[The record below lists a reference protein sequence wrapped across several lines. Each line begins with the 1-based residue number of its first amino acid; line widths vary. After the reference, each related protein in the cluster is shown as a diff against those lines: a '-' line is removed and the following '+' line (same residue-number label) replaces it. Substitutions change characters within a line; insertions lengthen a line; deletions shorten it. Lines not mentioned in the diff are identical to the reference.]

1 MSCRVFKS
9 RKWREER
16 KKERGGVERGRRRAI
31 SFSFSFRMD
40 DVGRG
45 PFARDRGRSVG
56 RSVGRRGEMSSA
68 TYLTGFLRLSR
79 SPNPAVKVGKKVR
92 GRERIEVVA
101 AVGSLLHAYLRISSV
116 IGARARSFPKSLTS
130 SHFLF
135 INGNGEKR
143 ACVRRSEG
151 GRRKNFLEE
160 VEDNH
165 LRFVGGPTLPTPARL
180 FFGAKKAKKWGNPIR
195 FLPPS
200 LFFLRFSLTLSL
212 SLYLSLSR
220 PPFLFFLYGQIRL
233 PAVGIITDWE
243 GGGGVGC
250 CFWLFCF
257 GSE

>member
-1 MSCRVFKS
+1 
-9 RKWREER
+9 
-16 KKERGGVERGRRRAI
+16 
-31 SFSFSFRMD
+31 
-40 DVGRG
+40 
-45 PFARDRGRSVG
+45 
-56 RSVGRRGEMSSA
+56 MSSA

-165 LRFVGGPTLPTPARL
+165 LGFVGPTLAPSPAPFWRQK
-180 FFGAKKAKKWGNPIR
+180 GKKVGKSNSIS
-195 FLPPS
+195 PS
-200 LFFLRFSLTLSL
+200 LLRSFFFASL
-212 SLYLSLSR
+212 
-220 PPFLFFLYGQIRL
+220 FLYPSFMAKFVFQLSESLQTGKAAAAL
-233 PAVGIITDWE
+233 VVA
-243 GGGGVGC
+243 
-250 CFWLFCF
+250 F
-257 GSE
+257 GFSVLGPNELKLL